1 MAQSI
6 TMPKLGLTMTEG
18 TISKWN
24 KAEGDAVA
32 VGEVLF
38 VVSTDKLTY
47 EYQSEVSG
55 VLLKIEVPE
64 NCSIAVGGEVA
75 LVGEAGEV
83 VSSRSAPPRTS
94 DGKETSVA
102 PAAVSSAASSAGK
115 KKVVVIGGGP
125 GGYVCAIR
133 LAQLGADVTL
143 VERERV
149 GGTCLNVGCI
159 PTKALVKSAEL
170 YGEMKHGADFGVLCS
185 GLRVDWA
192 AVQNRKNAVVEQLVD
207 GVSGLLTA
215 NKVAVVSGEAHFL
228 SSSAVE
234 VSGRTIQA
242 DAFVIAAGS
251 APVIPAIPGIESEG
265 IVTSTEA
272 LSFAK
277 LPEKLLIVG
286 GGVIGMEFACLY
298 ATLGVDV
305 TVVEMMPAILP
316 PADEE
321 MGVIV
326 RKRMEALGVKIHTS
340 CKVTGFDSISSG
352 VMTHVLD
359 SLGRELQ
366 FSSDKVLLS
375 IGRRADTAALNL
387 DAAGVKAERGRI
399 AVNKKM
405 ETSVRNI
412 YAIGD
417 CCSPIMLAHV
427 ASAEGE
433 VAAENIMGTSCDM
446 DYKTVPSCV
455 YTLPEMA
462 WVGMTE
468 KAAVETG
475 RKIKVG
481 RFPLIGNGKSL
492 IMNETDGMV
501 KIIADEKYGEILGVH
516 IVGPHATDL
525 IVEGALALRL
535 EATADEII
543 STVHAHPTVGEALA
557 EATLDLQGRAIH
569 LPPQA

>member
-64 NCSIAVGGEVA
+64 NCRISVGGKVV
-75 LVGEAGEV
+75 LVCATGEV
-83 VSSRSAPPRTS
+83 VSSWSAPPRTS
-94 DGKETSVA
+94 DGKETCVA

-251 APVIPAIPGIESEG
+251 APVIPTIPGIESEG

-340 CKVTGFDSISSG
+340 CKVTGFDSVSGG

-399 AVNKKM
+399 VVNKRM
-405 ETSVRNI
+405 ETSARNI

-433 VAAENIMGTSCDM
+433 VAAENIMGAARDM

-462 WVGMTE
+462 WVGIKTL
-468 KAAVETG
+468 
-475 RKIKVG
+475 KIED
-481 RFPLIGNGKSL
+481 I
-492 IMNETDGMV
+492 
-501 KIIADEKYGEILGVH
+501 
-516 IVGPHATDL
+516 
-525 IVEGALALRL
+525 
-535 EATADEII
+535 
-543 STVHAHPTVGEALA
+543 
-557 EATLDLQGRAIH
+557 
-569 LPPQA
+569 

>member
-1 MAQSI
+1 
-6 TMPKLGLTMTEG
+6 
-18 TISKWN
+18 
-24 KAEGDAVA
+24 
-32 VGEVLF
+32 
-38 VVSTDKLTY
+38 
-47 EYQSEVSG
+47 
-55 VLLKIEVPE
+55 
-64 NCSIAVGGEVA
+64 
-75 LVGEAGEV
+75 
-83 VSSRSAPPRTS
+83 
-94 DGKETSVA
+94 
-102 PAAVSSAASSAGK
+102 
-115 KKVVVIGGGP
+115 
-125 GGYVCAIR
+125 
-133 LAQLGADVTL
+133 
-143 VERERV
+143 
-149 GGTCLNVGCI
+149 
-159 PTKALVKSAEL
+159 
-170 YGEMKHGADFGVLCS
+170 
-185 GLRVDWA
+185 
-192 AVQNRKNAVVEQLVD
+192 
-207 GVSGLLTA
+207 
-215 NKVAVVSGEAHFL
+215 
-228 SSSAVE
+228 
-234 VSGRTIQA
+234 
-242 DAFVIAAGS
+242 
-251 APVIPAIPGIESEG
+251 
-265 IVTSTEA
+265 
-272 LSFAK
+272 
-277 LPEKLLIVG
+277 
-286 GGVIGMEFACLY
+286 
-298 ATLGVDV
+298 
-305 TVVEMMPAILP
+305 MMPAILP

-326 RKRMEALGVKIHTS
+326 RKRMEALEVKIHTS
-340 CKVTGFDSISSG
+340 CKVTGFDSVSGG

-375 IGRRADTAALNL
+375 IRSRADTAALNL

-399 AVNKKM
+399 VVNKRM
-405 ETSVRNI
+405 ETSARNI

-433 VAAENIMGTSCDM
+433 VAAENIMGAARDM

-501 KIIADEKYGEILGVH
+501 KIVADEKYGEILGVH

-557 EATLDLQGRAIH
+557 EAALDLQSRAIH
-569 LPPQA
+569 LPPQV

>member
-64 NCSIAVGGEVA
+64 NCSIAVCGEVA
-75 LVGEAGEV
+75 LVGDAGEF
-83 VSSRSAPPRTS
+83 VSSMSAPPRTS

-133 LAQLGADVTL
+133 LAQMGADVTL

-185 GLRVDWA
+185 DLRVDWD
-192 AVQNRKNAVVEQLVD
+192 AVQSRKNAVVEQLVG
-207 GVSGLLTA
+207 GVVGLLTA

-228 SSSAVE
+228 SPTAVE
-234 VSGRTIQA
+234 VSGRTMQA
-242 DAFVIAAGS
+242 DAFVIAVGS
-251 APVIPAIPGIESEG
+251 APVIPTIPGIESEG

-321 MGVIV
+321 MGAIV

-340 CKVTGFDSISSG
+340 CKVTGFDSVSGG

-359 SLGRELQ
+359 PQGRELQ

-433 VAAENIMGTSCDM
+433 VAAENIMGASCDM

>member
-75 LVGEAGEV
+75 LVGEASEI
-83 VSSRSAPPRTS
+83 VSSKSVPPRGS
-94 DGKETSVA
+94 DGKEAPVA
-102 PAAVSSAASSAGK
+102 PVAVSSAASSVGK

-143 VERERV
+143 VERESV

-185 GLRVDWA
+185 DLRVDWA
-192 AVQNRKNAVVEQLVD
+192 AVQGRKNAVVEQLVG

-228 SSSAVE
+228 SPSAVE
-234 VSGRTIQA
+234 VSGRTIKA

-251 APVIPAIPGIESEG
+251 APVIPPIPGITSDG

-321 MGVIV
+321 MGAIV

-340 CKVTGFDSISSG
+340 CKVTGFDSVSG
-352 VMTHVLD
+352 GVVTHVLD
-359 SLGRELQ
+359 PQGRELR

-399 AVNKKM
+399 VVNKRM

-433 VAAENIMGTSCDM
+433 VAAENIMGGSCDM
-446 DYKTVPSCV
+446 NYKTVPSCV

-557 EATLDLQGRAIH
+557 EAALDLQGRAIH

>member
-1 MAQSI
+1 MS
-6 TMPKLGLTMTEG
+6 
-18 TISKWN
+18 
-24 KAEGDAVA
+24 
-32 VGEVLF
+32 
-38 VVSTDKLTY
+38 
-47 EYQSEVSG
+47 
-55 VLLKIEVPE
+55 
-64 NCSIAVGGEVA
+64 
-75 LVGEAGEV
+75 
-83 VSSRSAPPRTS
+83 
-94 DGKETSVA
+94 

-433 VAAENIMGTSCDM
+433 VAAENIMGASCDM